1 MNVQSRYEKY
11 RWKQNILFNNLK
23 PHTEGQV
30 YKTMKQRIIVAFPTK
45 VILIEDCVFKTIKAN
60 VYIGSECSYPCIIS
74 LLEHINLTRTINC
87 LCELLDFNMNVSLN
101 EFVQKYT
108 YKDFLQI
115 RNSGRESLSDLKNA
129 LTKLGYE
136 W

>member
-1 MNVQSRYEKY
+1 
-11 RWKQNILFNNLK
+11 
-23 PHTEGQV
+23 
-30 YKTMKQRIIVAFPTK
+30 MKRRIIITFPNK
-45 VILIEDCVFKTIKAN
+45 VVLIEDCNFKTIKAN
-60 VYIGSECSYPCIIS
+60 VYVGSECSYPCIIS

-87 LCELLDFNMNVSLN
+87 LCVLLDFNISMSLK

-129 LTKLGYE
+129 LAKLGYE